1 MTHAAYSSSVYT
13 TQQEFANRLTAG
25 LGAVLLAIGTAL
37 LITLACL
44 KGNAWH
50 IVSCSI
56 YGGTLFVLYL
66 IATLYHS
73 FTSARA
79 KRFFE
84 TLDHS
89 AIFLLIAGTYTPFTL
104 VTLRGP
110 WGWSLFG
117 VVWGISLMGIIYK
130 IFFTGRHRVFSTLLY
145 IGLGWMAL
153 LAFKPLLSALSP
165 GGMVLLVLGG
175 ISYSLGTIFYHRE
188 KPYYSH
194 AVWHLFVLAGSLFH
208 YFAILF
214 YVLPL
219 RGSV

>member
-1 MTHAAYSSSVYT
+1 MNTAGYPSSAYT
-13 TQQEFANRLTAG
+13 PQQELANCLTAG
-25 LGAVLLAIGTAL
+25 LGAVLVGLGTSL
-37 LITLACL
+37 LIVLACL

-50 IVSCSI
+50 IVSFSI
-56 YGGTLFVLYL
+56 YGGTLFSLYL

-73 FTSARA
+73 FRSPGA

-104 VTLRGP
+104 VTLRGA

-117 VVWGISLMGIIYK
+117 VVWGISLMGIVYK
-130 IFFTGRHRVFSTLLY
+130 VFFTGRHRLFSTLLY

-153 LAFKPLLSALSP
+153 LAFKPLLSALSA
-165 GGMVLLVLGG
+165 GGMVLLILGG
-175 ISYSLGTIFYHRE
+175 FSYSLGTIFYHRE

-208 YFAILF
+208 YLAILF

-219 RGSV
+219 KV